1 MYILFNLSAMMKKFL
16 ILMITSVV
24 MGMIGAYVTNASA
37 DDLYVKSFLIWIHV
51 DWTYC

>member
-1 MYILFNLSAMMKKFL
+1 MYVLFNLFVMMKKFL

-37 DDLYVKSFLIWIHV
+37 ANLCERFSSV
-51 DWTYC
+51 